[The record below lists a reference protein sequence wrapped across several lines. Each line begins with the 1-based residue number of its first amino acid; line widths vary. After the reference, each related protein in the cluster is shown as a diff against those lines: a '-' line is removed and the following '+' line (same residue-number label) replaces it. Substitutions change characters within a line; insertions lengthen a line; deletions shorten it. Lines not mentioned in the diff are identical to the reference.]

1 MTQATSQAYLLG
13 ISEGRAAL
21 RHMQERGEYQ
31 GLPDARAMLA
41 TSERL
46 LGQGFAGDMRD
57 CLKGERDFWR
67 NQIRKMERES

>member
-1 MTQATSQAYLLG
+1 MTQATSQTYLLG

-21 RHMQERGEYQ
+21 KHMQERGDYL
-31 GLPDARAMLA
+31 GLPDARAILA
-41 TSERL
+41 ASEAL
-46 LGQGFAGDMRD
+46 LGEGFAGDMRD